1 MRRVKDDSTGKM
13 STVYTGA
20 EVAKH
25 NQEDDLWIVYGDG
38 VYDIT
43 SFLKE
48 HPGGEE
54 VLVSLGGQDSTKCF
68 DEIGH
73 TSEAVQLRET
83 YKIGT
88 VTGSLT
94 GESTNQ
100 PIEQS
105 TEQSTRAVQDLT
117 IDDENWTYDQP
128 KNESSSWLP
137 VFVGTGV
144 VVYAVIFYYFFFS

>member
-1 MRRVKDDSTGKM
+1 MKDDSTGKM

-25 NQEDDLWIVYGDG
+25 NQEDDLWIVYEDG

-73 TSEAVQLRET
+73 TTEAVQLRET

-94 GESTNQ
+94 GKPADQ
-100 PIEQS
+100 PTEQS
-105 TEQSTRAVQDLT
+105 TEQSTRGVQDLT

>member
-1 MRRVKDDSTGKM
+1 M

-25 NQEDDLWIVYGDG
+25 NREDDLWIVYKDG

-43 SFLKE
+43 KFLKE

-73 TSEAVQLRET
+73 TLEAVQLRET

-94 GESTNQ
+94 GEPADQ
-100 PIEQS
+100 PAEQS
-105 TEQSTRAVQDLT
+105 DRGVQDLT
-117 IDDENWTYDQP
+117 IDDDNWTYDTP
-128 KNESSSWLP
+128 KRESSPWFP
-137 VFVGTGV
+137 VIIATGV
-144 VVYAVIFYYFFFS
+144 AVYAVIFYYFFFS

>member
-1 MRRVKDDSTGKM
+1 MRDDSAGKM

-25 NQEDDLWIVYGDG
+25 NREDDLWIVYNGG

-43 SFLKE
+43 KFLKE

-54 VLVSLGGQDSTKCF
+54 VLMNLGGQDSTACF

-73 TSEAVQLRET
+73 TLEAVQLRET

-94 GESTNQ
+94 GQ
-100 PIEQS
+100 PTDQPAEQS
-105 TEQSTRAVQDLT
+105 TEQSDRGT
-117 IDDENWTYDQP
+117 I
-128 KNESSSWLP
+128 
-137 VFVGTGV
+137 FR
-144 VVYAVIFYYFFFS
+144 